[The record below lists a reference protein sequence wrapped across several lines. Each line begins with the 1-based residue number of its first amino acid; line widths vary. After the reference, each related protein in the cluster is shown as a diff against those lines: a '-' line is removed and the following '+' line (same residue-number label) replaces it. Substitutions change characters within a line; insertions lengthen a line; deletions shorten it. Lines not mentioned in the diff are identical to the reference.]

1 MSGINVA
8 IADDNE
14 RILDLLGEM
23 VNNDKELNLVGKANN
38 GEDIYEIIK
47 EKYHT
52 EEIKRERAY
61 RLQENE
67 RKQHDDNSPSAFYI
81 EKLVNDIKN
90 AIDSKV
96 FDYIIVEGT
105 LTLYCDS
112 IKDLSEY
119 KIFVDCDEEVRFSR
133 RMESNMEYGMGFDDL
148 TNVYLDTAMH
158 RHNQYVQMSKDN
170 ATLIVDGE
178 KDLQLTVNKII
189 EFIK

>member
-1 MSGINVA
+1 MKDPKLVLITGESGSGKTT
-8 IADDNE
+8 IAKALIE
-14 RILDLLGEM
+14 TL
-23 VNNDKELNLVGKANN
+23 NDKDVFLLEM
-38 GEDIYEIIK
+38 
-47 EKYHT
+47 EKYF
-52 EEIKRERAY
+52 IPYNKREI
-61 RLQENE
+61 E
-67 RKQHDDNSPSAFYI
+67 RKHYDDNSPAAFYI

-133 RMESNMEYGMGFDDL
+133 RMESNMEFGMGFDDL
-148 TNVYLDTAMH
+148 TNVYLDTAMQ

-178 KDLQLTVNKII
+178 KDLQLSVNKII

>member
-1 MSGINVA
+1 MKDPKLVLITGESGSGKTT
-8 IADDNE
+8 IAKALIE
-14 RILDLLGEM
+14 TL
-23 VNNDKELNLVGKANN
+23 NDKDVFLLEM
-38 GEDIYEIIK
+38 D
-47 EKYHT
+47 KYF
-52 EEIKRERAY
+52 IPYNKRET
-61 RLQENE
+61 E
-67 RKQHDDNSPSAFYI
+67 RKRYDDNSPSAYYI

-133 RMESNMEYGMGFDDL
+133 RMENNMEFGMGFDDL
-148 TNVYLDTAMH
+148 TNVYLDIANQ

-170 ATLIVDGE
+170 ATLIVDGK

>member
-1 MSGINVA
+1 MKDPKLVLITGESGSGKTT
-8 IADDNE
+8 IAKALIE
-14 RILDLLGEM
+14 TL
-23 VNNDKELNLVGKANN
+23 NDKDVFLLEM
-38 GEDIYEIIK
+38 D
-47 EKYHT
+47 KYF
-52 EEIKRERAY
+52 IPYNKRETK
-61 RLQENE
+61 
-67 RKQHDDNSPSAFYI
+67 RKQYDDNSPAAFYI

-96 FDYIIVEGT
+96 FDYVIVEGT

-148 TNVYLDTAMH
+148 TNVYLDTAMQ

>member
-1 MSGINVA
+1 MKDPKLVLITGESGSGKTT
-8 IADDNE
+8 IAKALIE
-14 RILDLLGEM
+14 TL
-23 VNNDKELNLVGKANN
+23 NDKDVFLLEM
-38 GEDIYEIIK
+38 
-47 EKYHT
+47 EKYF
-52 EEIKRERAY
+52 IPYNKRET
-61 RLQENE
+61 E

-148 TNVYLDTAMH
+148 TNVYLDTAMQ